1 MLDIGGT
8 IPDPTDGSLVL
19 SMIDHGTL
27 NAISNFTKKVNL
39 GSALTLK
46 EAEEAAFGHQ
56 DDLDEDDAA
65 SNQGH
70 DERKIISENSV
81 SMTGRSAAGSQG

>member
-8 IPDPTDGSLVL
+8 IPDPTDESLVL

-39 GSALTLK
+39 GSDLTLK
-46 EAEEAAFGHQ
+46 EAEEAAIGQ
-56 DDLDEDDAA
+56 
-65 SNQGH
+65 
-70 DERKIISENSV
+70 
-81 SMTGRSAAGSQG
+81 

>member
-8 IPDPTDGSLVL
+8 IADPTDESLVL

-39 GSALTLK
+39 GSDLTLK
-46 EAEEAAFGHQ
+46 EAEEAAFGQQ
-56 DDLDEDDAA
+56 DDFEEDEGA
-65 SNQGH
+65 SNLGY
-70 DERKIISENSV
+70 DDK
-81 SMTGRSAAGSQG
+81 